1 MKYSNLNVLEINE
14 ISRIV
19 KEKQPSLFKQIC
31 IFIGQL
37 FYYTFVV
44 HFKYK
49 SLPVNYKGLLFFGVS
64 LNNRRS
70 LEPIIDKVEK
80 DTYLY
85 LNNHVTDVHKRR
97 AWWHSVPY
105 FFTLIKLYKK
115 SDKED
120 KTLILKYF
128 TRLWTTYGLYEIAG
142 EMLDKYKVKVLVLA
156 NDHNDINRCL
166 IFNALEKGIKT
177 VYVQHASVKKG
188 FPRLDFTYSFLD
200 GKESLEK
207 YVYAGKPNG
216 EIYLSGGVRFDFL
229 YDKIVKRNYDVKK
242 IGVAINMLDD
252 FEIVKKLCLFLK
264 QEGYN
269 DLILRPHPRYQH
281 LNSDWLIKN
290 NITISNPKDESS
302 YDFIAN
308 IDFMISNES
317 AIHLDAS
324 IMYCPTVMYNM
335 SADFVVMRQTASV
348 MDDYNFIKN
357 NLVKLANTDE
367 ELLMFIKNP
376 DDILP
381 TREVLQ
387 YYNASSNTHLEGKLG
402 TTIARFLELL
412 CQGKENQFDKELGF
426 VKNSIIY
433 HEIDDTFA
441 K

>member
-37 FYYTFVV
+37 FYYTFIV

-70 LEPIIDKVEK
+70 LEPIINNIEK

-85 LNNHVTDVHKRR
+85 LNNHITDVHKRR
-97 AWWHSVPY
+97 AWWHSIPY
-105 FFTLIKLYKK
+105 LSTLIKLYKK
-115 SDKED
+115 SNKED
-120 KTLILKYF
+120 KALILKYF
-128 TRLWTTYGLYEIAG
+128 TRLLTTYGLYEIAG

-166 IFNALEKGIKT
+166 IFNALERGIKT
-177 VYVQHASVKKG
+177 VYVQHASVKNG

-207 YVYAGKPNG
+207 YLYAGRPKG
-216 EIYLSGGVRFDFL
+216 EVYLSGGVRFDFL

-252 FEIVKKLCLFLK
+252 FDKVKKLCLFLK
-264 QEGYN
+264 NNNYN

-281 LNSDWLIKN
+281 LNTEWLIKN
-290 NITISNPKDESS
+290 NIAISNPKEESS
-302 YDFIAN
+302 FDFISK

-324 IMYCPTVMYNM
+324 IMYCPTVLFNI
-335 SADFVVMRQTASV
+335 SNNIIL
-348 MDDYNFIKN
+348 DDYNFVKN
-357 NLVKLANTDE
+357 NLVKLANTED
-367 ELLMFIKNP
+367 ELLKFIKNP
-376 DDILP
+376 IEVMP
-381 TREVLQ
+381 TKETLQ

-402 TTIARFLELL
+402 ITIARFLELV
-412 CQGKENQFDKELGF
+412 CQGKEKQFDKESRF
-426 VKNSIIY
+426 VKNSVLF
-433 HEIDDTFA
+433 HEIDDSFA
-441 K
+441 G

>member
-1 MKYSNLNVLEINE
+1 MKYSKLDVLEINR
-14 ISRIV
+14 ISQIV

-70 LEPIIDKVEK
+70 LEPIIDEVEK

-97 AWWHSVPY
+97 AWWHSIPY
-105 FFTLIKLYKK
+105 LPTLINLYRN
-115 SDKED
+115 SDKEN
-120 KTLILKYF
+120 KALILKYF

-142 EMLDKYKVKVLVLA
+142 EMLDKYNVKVLVLA

-166 IFNALEKGIKT
+166 IFNALERGIKT

-188 FPRLDFTYSFLD
+188 FPRLDFAYSFLD
-200 GKESLEK
+200 GRESLEK
-207 YVYAGKPNG
+207 YVYAGKPAG
-216 EIYLSGGVRFDFL
+216 EVYLSGGVRFDFL

-252 FEIVKKLCLFLK
+252 FEKVKKLCLFLK

-281 LNSDWLIKN
+281 LNSEWLIKN
-290 NITISNPKDESS
+290 NIAISNPKEESS

-324 IMYCPTVMYNM
+324 IMYCPTVLYNM
-335 SADFVVMRQTASV
+335 SATSV
-348 MDDYNFIKN
+348 LDDYNFIKN

-376 DDILP
+376 RDILP

-412 CQGKENQFDKELGF
+412 CQGKEKQFDKEQGF
-426 VKNSIIY
+426 VKNSVIY
-433 HEIDDTFA
+433 HEIDGSFA

>member
-1 MKYSNLNVLEINE
+1 MRYSELNVLEINE

-37 FYYTFVV
+37 FYYTFIV

-49 SLPVNYKGLLFFGVS
+49 SLPVNYKGLVFFGVS

-70 LEPIIDKVEK
+70 LEPIIDNVEK
-80 DTYLY
+80 DTFLY

-97 AWWHSVPY
+97 AWWHSIPY
-105 FFTLIKLYKK
+105 IFTLIKLYKK
-115 SDKED
+115 SNQED
-120 KTLILKYF
+120 KSLIIKYF
-128 TRLWTTYGLYEIAG
+128 TRLLTTYGLYKVAG
-142 EMLDKYKVKVLVLA
+142 EMLDKYNVKVLVLA

-166 IFNALEKGIKT
+166 IFNALERNIKT

-200 GKESLEK
+200 GLESLHK
-207 YVYAGKPNG
+207 YLYAGKPNG
-216 EIYLSGGVRFDFL
+216 EVYLSGGVRFDFL
-229 YDKIVKRNYDVKK
+229 YDKIVKRNDEVKK

-252 FEIVKKLCLFLK
+252 FEKVKNLCLFLK
-264 QEGYN
+264 NEGYE
-269 DLILRPHPRYQH
+269 DIILRPHPRYQH
-281 LNSDWLIKN
+281 LDTEWLIKN
-290 NITISNPKDESS
+290 NISISNPKEESS
-302 YDFIAN
+302 FDFIAN
-308 IDFMISNES
+308 IGFMISNES

-324 IMYCPTVMYNM
+324 IMYCPTVLYNM
-335 SADFVVMRQTASV
+335 SDNKVL
-348 MDDYNFIKN
+348 DDYNFIKN

-376 DDILP
+376 KDILP

-412 CQGKENQFDKELGF
+412 CQGKEKQFDKEQGF
-426 VKNSIIY
+426 VKNSVIF
-433 HEIDDTFA
+433 HEIDDSFA
-441 K
+441 G

>member
-1 MKYSNLNVLEINE
+1 MRYSELNVLEINE

-37 FYYTFVV
+37 FYYTFIV

-49 SLPVNYKGLLFFGVS
+49 SLPVNYKGLVFFGVS

-70 LEPIIDKVEK
+70 LEPIINKVEK
-80 DTYLY
+80 DTFLY

-97 AWWHSVPY
+97 AWWHSIPY
-105 FFTLIKLYKK
+105 IFTLIKLYKK
-115 SDKED
+115 SNQED
-120 KTLILKYF
+120 KLLIIKYF
-128 TRLWTTYGLYEIAG
+128 TRLLTTYGLYKVAG
-142 EMLDKYKVKVLVLA
+142 EMLDKYNVKVLVLA

-166 IFNALEKGIKT
+166 IFNALERNIKI

-200 GKESLEK
+200 GLESLHK
-207 YVYAGKPNG
+207 YLYAGKPNG
-216 EIYLSGGVRFDFL
+216 EVYLSGGVRFDFL
-229 YDKIVKRNYDVKK
+229 YDKIVKRNDEVKK

-252 FEIVKKLCLFLK
+252 FEKVKNLCLFLK
-264 QEGYN
+264 NEGYE
-269 DLILRPHPRYQH
+269 DIILRPHPRYQH
-281 LNSDWLIKN
+281 LDTEWLIKN
-290 NITISNPKDESS
+290 NISISNPKEESS
-302 YDFIAN
+302 FDFIAN

-324 IMYCPTVMYNM
+324 IMYCPTVLYNM
-335 SADFVVMRQTASV
+335 SDNKVL
-348 MDDYNFIKN
+348 DDYNFIKN

-376 DDILP
+376 KDILP

-412 CQGKENQFDKELGF
+412 CQGKEKQFDKEQGF
-426 VKNSIIY
+426 VKNSVIF
-433 HEIDDTFA
+433 HEIDDSFA
-441 K
+441 G

>member
-37 FYYTFVV
+37 FYYTFIV

-70 LEPIIDKVEK
+70 LEPIINNIEK

-85 LNNHVTDVHKRR
+85 LNNHITDVHKRR
-97 AWWHSVPY
+97 AWWHSIPY
-105 FFTLIKLYKK
+105 LSTLIKLYKK

-120 KTLILKYF
+120 KALILKYF
-128 TRLWTTYGLYEIAG
+128 TRLLTTYGLYEIAG

-166 IFNALEKGIKT
+166 IFNALERGIKT

-207 YVYAGKPNG
+207 YFYAGRPKG
-216 EIYLSGGVRFDFL
+216 EVYLSGGVRFDFL

-252 FEIVKKLCLFLK
+252 FDKVKKLCLFLK
-264 QEGYN
+264 NNNYN

-281 LNSDWLIKN
+281 LNTEWLIKN
-290 NITISNPKDESS
+290 NIAISNPKEESS
-302 YDFIAN
+302 FDFISK

-324 IMYCPTVMYNM
+324 IMYCPTVLFNI
-335 SADFVVMRQTASV
+335 SNNIIL
-348 MDDYNFIKN
+348 DDYNFVKN
-357 NLVKLANTDE
+357 NLVKLANTED
-367 ELLMFIKNP
+367 ELLKFIKNP
-376 DDILP
+376 
-381 TREVLQ
+381 REVMPTKETLQ

-402 TTIARFLELL
+402 STIARFLELV
-412 CQGKENQFDKELGF
+412 CQGKEKQFDKESGF
-426 VKNSIIY
+426 VKNSVIF
-433 HEIDDTFA
+433 HEIDDSFA

>member
-1 MKYSNLNVLEINE
+1 MKYSELNVLEINK
-14 ISRIV
+14 ISYIV

-37 FYYTFVV
+37 FYYTFIV

-70 LEPIIDKVEK
+70 LEPIINNIEK

-85 LNNHVTDVHKRR
+85 LNNHITDVHKRR
-97 AWWHSVPY
+97 AWWHSIPY
-105 FFTLIKLYKK
+105 LSTLIKLYKK

-120 KTLILKYF
+120 KALILKYF
-128 TRLWTTYGLYEIAG
+128 TRLLTTYGLYEIAG
-142 EMLDKYKVKVLVLA
+142 EMLDKYEVKVLVLA

-166 IFNALEKGIKT
+166 IFNALKRGIKT

-207 YVYAGKPNG
+207 YFYAGLPKG
-216 EIYLSGGVRFDFL
+216 EVYLSGGVRFDFL

-252 FEIVKKLCLFLK
+252 FDKVKKLCLFLK
-264 QEGYN
+264 NNNYH

-281 LNSDWLIKN
+281 LNTEWLIKN
-290 NITISNPKDESS
+290 NIAISNPKEESS
-302 YDFIAN
+302 FDFISK

-324 IMYCPTVMYNM
+324 IMYCPTVLFNM
-335 SADFVVMRQTASV
+335 SANFVGTQQATSLL
-348 MDDYNFIKN
+348 DDYNFVKN
-357 NLVKLANTDE
+357 NLVKLANTED
-367 ELLMFIKNP
+367 ELLNFIKNP
-376 DDILP
+376 KDVMP
-381 TREVLQ
+381 TKETLQ
-387 YYNASSNTHLEGKLG
+387 YYNASSNSHLEGKLG
-402 TTIARFLELL
+402 ITIAHFLELL
-412 CQGKENQFDKELGF
+412 CQEKENQFDREYGF
-426 VKNSIIY
+426 INVSDFL
-433 HEIDDTFA
+433 HEIKD
-441 K
+441 

>member
-1 MKYSNLNVLEINE
+1 MRYSELNVLEINE

-37 FYYTFVV
+37 FYYTFII

-49 SLPVNYKGLLFFGVS
+49 SLPVNYKGLVFFGVS

-70 LEPIIDKVEK
+70 LEPIIDNVEK
-80 DTYLY
+80 DTFLY

-97 AWWHSVPY
+97 AWWHSIPY
-105 FFTLIKLYKK
+105 IFTLKKLYKK
-115 SDKED
+115 SNQED
-120 KTLILKYF
+120 KSLILKYF
-128 TRLWTTYGLYEIAG
+128 TRFLTTYGLYKVAG
-142 EMLDKYKVKVLVLA
+142 EMLDKYNVKVLVLA

-166 IFNALEKGIKT
+166 IFNALERNIKT

-200 GKESLEK
+200 GLESLHK
-207 YVYAGKPNG
+207 YLYAGKPNG
-216 EIYLSGGVRFDFL
+216 EVYLSGGVRFDFL
-229 YDKIVKRNYDVKK
+229 YDKIVKRNDEVKK

-252 FEIVKKLCLFLK
+252 FEKVKNLCLFLK
-264 QEGYN
+264 NEGYE
-269 DLILRPHPRYQH
+269 DIILRPHPRYQH
-281 LNSDWLIKN
+281 LDTEWLIKN
-290 NITISNPKDESS
+290 NISISNPKEESS
-302 YDFIAN
+302 FDFIAN
-308 IDFMISNES
+308 IGFMISNES

-324 IMYCPTVMYNM
+324 IMYCPTVLYNM
-335 SADFVVMRQTASV
+335 SDNKVL
-348 MDDYNFIKN
+348 DDYNFIKN

-376 DDILP
+376 KDILP

-412 CQGKENQFDKELGF
+412 CQGKEKQFDKEQGF
-426 VKNSIIY
+426 VKNSVIF
-433 HEIDDTFA
+433 HEIDDSFTG
-441 K
+441 

>member
-1 MKYSNLNVLEINE
+1 MRYSDLNVLEINE

-37 FYYTFVV
+37 FYYTFIV

-49 SLPVNYKGLLFFGVS
+49 SLPVNYKGLVFFGVS

-70 LEPIIDKVEK
+70 LEPIINKVEK

-97 AWWHSVPY
+97 AWWHSIPY
-105 FFTLIKLYKK
+105 IFSLIKLYRK
-115 SDKED
+115 SNKGDKA
-120 KTLILKYF
+120 LIIKYF
-128 TRLWTTYGLYEIAG
+128 TRLWTTYGLYKVAG
-142 EMLDKYKVKVLVLA
+142 EMLDKYNVKVLVLA

-200 GKESLEK
+200 GQESLDK
-207 YVYAGKPNG
+207 YLYAGKPNG
-216 EIYLSGGVRFDFL
+216 EVYLSGGVRFDFL
-229 YDKIVKRNYDVKK
+229 YGKIVKRNEEVKK

-252 FEIVKKLCLFLK
+252 FEKVKSLCLFLK
-264 QEGYN
+264 KEGYN

-281 LNSDWLIKN
+281 LDSEWLTKN
-290 NITISNPKDESS
+290 DIAISNPKEESS
-302 YDFIAN
+302 FDFIAN

-324 IMYCPTVMYNM
+324 IMYCPTVLYNM
-335 SADFVVMRQTASV
+335 SNNQIL
-348 MDDYNFIKN
+348 DDYNFIKN
-357 NLVKLANTDE
+357 NLVKLAENGNV
-367 ELLMFIKNP
+367 LLNYIKNKNEIFP
-376 DDILP
+376 NK
-381 TREVLQ
+381 EVLQ
-387 YYNASSNTHLEGKLG
+387 YYNASSYSHLEGNLG
-402 TTIARFLELL
+402 ETIAMFLNML
-412 CQGKENQFDKELGF
+412 CQNNENQFDTKYGF
-426 VKNSIIY
+426 FKDSDSIHKIVNKN
-433 HEIDDTFA
+433 
-441 K
+441 

>member
-37 FYYTFVV
+37 FYYTFIV

-70 LEPIIDKVEK
+70 LEPIINNIEK

-85 LNNHVTDVHKRR
+85 LNNHITDVHKRR
-97 AWWHSVPY
+97 AWWHSIPY
-105 FFTLIKLYKK
+105 LSTLIKLYKK

-120 KTLILKYF
+120 KALILKYF
-128 TRLWTTYGLYEIAG
+128 TRLLTTYGLYEIAG

-166 IFNALEKGIKT
+166 IFNALEKKIKT

-207 YVYAGKPNG
+207 YFYAGRPKG
-216 EIYLSGGVRFDFL
+216 EVYLSGGVRFDFL

-252 FEIVKKLCLFLK
+252 FDKVKKLCLFLK
-264 QEGYN
+264 NNNYN

-281 LNSDWLIKN
+281 LNTEWLIKN
-290 NITISNPKDESS
+290 NIAISNPKEETSF
-302 YDFIAN
+302 DFISK

-324 IMYCPTVMYNM
+324 IMYCPTVLFNI
-335 SADFVVMRQTASV
+335 SNNIIL
-348 MDDYNFIKN
+348 DDYNFVKN
-357 NLVKLANTDE
+357 NLVKLANTED
-367 ELLMFIKNP
+367 ELLKFIKNP
-376 DDILP
+376 
-381 TREVLQ
+381 REVMPTKETLQ

-402 TTIARFLELL
+402 STIARFLELV
-412 CQGKENQFDKELGF
+412 CQGKEKQFDKESGF
-426 VKNSIIY
+426 VKNSVLF
-433 HEIDDTFA
+433 HEIDDSFA

>member
-1 MKYSNLNVLEINE
+1 MKYSNLNVIEINE

-37 FYYTFVV
+37 FYYTFIV

-49 SLPVNYKGLLFFGVS
+49 SLPINYKGLLFFGVS

-70 LEPIIDKVEK
+70 LEPIINNIEK

-85 LNNHVTDVHKRR
+85 LNNHITDVHKRR
-97 AWWHSVPY
+97 AWWHSIPY
-105 FFTLIKLYKK
+105 LSTLIKLYKK
-115 SDKED
+115 SNKED
-120 KTLILKYF
+120 KALILKYF
-128 TRLWTTYGLYEIAG
+128 TRLLTTYGLYEIAG

-207 YVYAGKPNG
+207 YFYAGRPKG
-216 EIYLSGGVRFDFL
+216 EVYLSGGVRFDFL

-242 IGVAINMLDD
+242 VGVAINMLDD
-252 FEIVKKLCLFLK
+252 FDKVKKLCLFLK
-264 QEGYN
+264 NNNYN

-281 LNSDWLIKN
+281 LNTEWLIKN
-290 NITISNPKDESS
+290 NIAISNPKEESS
-302 YDFIAN
+302 FDFISK

-324 IMYCPTVMYNM
+324 IMYCPTVLFNI
-335 SADFVVMRQTASV
+335 SNNIIL
-348 MDDYNFIKN
+348 DDYNFVKN
-357 NLVKLANTDE
+357 NLVKLANTED
-367 ELLMFIKNP
+367 ELLKFIKNP
-376 DDILP
+376 
-381 TREVLQ
+381 REVMPTKETLQ

-402 TTIARFLELL
+402 STIARFLELV
-412 CQGKENQFDKELGF
+412 CQGKEKQFDKESGF
-426 VKNSIIY
+426 VKNSVLF
-433 HEIDDTFA
+433 HEIDDSFA
-441 K
+441 G

>member
-1 MKYSNLNVLEINE
+1 MKYSELNVLEINK
-14 ISRIV
+14 ISYIV

-37 FYYTFVV
+37 FYYTFLI

-49 SLPVNYKGLLFFGVS
+49 ALPANYKGLLFFGVS

-70 LEPIIDKVEK
+70 LEPIINNVKN

-97 AWWHSVPY
+97 AWWHSIPY
-105 FFTLIKLYKK
+105 LFSLIKLYKK
-115 SDKED
+115 SNKED
-120 KTLILKYF
+120 KALILKYF
-128 TRLWTTYGLYEIAG
+128 TRLWTTYGLYKIAG

-177 VYVQHASVKKG
+177 VYVQHASVKRG

-207 YVYAGKPNG
+207 YLYDGKPKG
-216 EIYLSGGVRFDFL
+216 EVYLSGGVRFDSL
-229 YDKIVKRNYDVKK
+229 YDKIVKRNYETKR
-242 IGVAINMLDD
+242 IGIAINMLDD
-252 FEIVKKLCLFLK
+252 FEKIKSLCLFLK
-264 QEGYN
+264 NNNYN

-281 LNSDWLIKN
+281 LNSEWLINN
-290 NITISNPKDESS
+290 NISISNPKEESS
-302 YDFIAN
+302 FDFISK

-324 IMYCPTVMYNM
+324 IMYCPTVLYNM
-335 SADFVVMRQTASV
+335 SDNKVL
-348 MDDYNFIKN
+348 DDYNFVKN

-367 ELLMFIKNP
+367 ELLKFIKNP
-376 DDILP
+376 KDVMP
-381 TREVLQ
+381 TKEVLQ
-387 YYNASSNTHLEGKLG
+387 YYNASSNSHLEGKLG
-402 TTIARFLELL
+402 STIARFLELV
-412 CQGKENQFDKELGF
+412 CQGKEKQFDREYGF
-426 VKNSIIY
+426 INVSDFL
-433 HEIDDTFA
+433 HEIDDSFA

>member
-37 FYYTFVV
+37 FYYTFIV

-70 LEPIIDKVEK
+70 LEPIINNIEK

-85 LNNHVTDVHKRR
+85 LNNHITDVHKRR
-97 AWWHSVPY
+97 AWWHSIPY
-105 FFTLIKLYKK
+105 LSTLIKLYKK

-120 KTLILKYF
+120 KALILKYF
-128 TRLWTTYGLYEIAG
+128 TRLLTTYGLYEIAG

-166 IFNALEKGIKT
+166 IFNALERGIKT

-207 YVYAGKPNG
+207 YFYAGRPKG
-216 EIYLSGGVRFDFL
+216 EVYLSGGVRFDFL

-252 FEIVKKLCLFLK
+252 FDKVKKLCLFLK
-264 QEGYN
+264 NNNYN

-281 LNSDWLIKN
+281 LNTEWLIKN
-290 NITISNPKDESS
+290 NIAISNPKEETSF
-302 YDFIAN
+302 DFISK

-324 IMYCPTVMYNM
+324 IMYCPTVLFNI
-335 SADFVVMRQTASV
+335 SNNIIL
-348 MDDYNFIKN
+348 DDYNFVKN
-357 NLVKLANTDE
+357 NLVKLANTED
-367 ELLMFIKNP
+367 ELLKFIKNP
-376 DDILP
+376 
-381 TREVLQ
+381 REVMPTKETLQ

-402 TTIARFLELL
+402 ITIARFLELV
-412 CQGKENQFDKELGF
+412 CQGKEKQFDKESGF
-426 VKNSIIY
+426 VKNSVIF
-433 HEIDDTFA
+433 HEIDDSFA